1 MLIEAPSGLL
11 SSELVIAPVLERA
24 LEQCARRSNVDR
36 EAVLDLILR
45 GDPQT
50 HSAFR
55 YALAKEV
62 ASYLGGLGVPF
73 RGVYVHGSVIT
84 DSAGPGSDLDV
95 IVVVDRRCAEADR
108 VIRLVNLALTSG
120 YRRLTGFCS
129 LSSLLDV
136 HVVDLE
142 EEREGRGFGA
152 VLHSSWTAPLCLW
165 RGGPARSGAL
175 EPYPTRRT
183 PVSLTPR

>member
-11 SSELVIAPVLERA
+11 SSELVITPVLERA

-36 EAVLDLILR
+36 EAVLDLILC
-45 GDPQT
+45 GDLQT

-55 YALAKEV
+55 YALAKAV
-62 ASYLGGLGVPF
+62 AWYLGELGATF
-73 RGVYVHGSVIT
+73 RAVYVHGSAIT
-84 DSAGPGSDLDV
+84 DTAGPGSDIDV

-108 VIRLVNLALTSG
+108 VIRLVDLALTNG

-152 VLHSSWTAPLCLW
+152 VLHSSWAAPLCLW

-175 EPYPTRRT
+175 EPYPTHRT
-183 PVSLTPR
+183 QVSLTPR